1 MLIFLLLSFLF
12 GTLTLAGWYS
22 QQKRILW
29 LEAKVDVQRHIALAA
44 RSEAHAAWYAVN
56 RIMRG
61 LAADVPP
68 EQWLRII
75 DEVRMGKS
83 GRALVEEIISGVT
96 PPPISEEK
104 PQRRRRGR
112 PKGTTNKARM
122 YDRAVVALM
131 TAPTIEKAAES
142 LGVSRQSIHN
152 WLRDPGV
159 SRQAERDAAGCSW
172 PCGHPPVG
180 GCRDG
185 DPYAD

>member
-29 LEAKVDVQRHIALAA
+29 LEAKVDVKRHIALAA

-75 DEVRMGKS
+75 DEVRNG
-83 GRALVEEIISGVT
+83 EE
-96 PPPISEEK
+96 
-104 PQRRRRGR
+104 
-112 PKGTTNKARM
+112 
-122 YDRAVVALM
+122 
-131 TAPTIEKAAES
+131 
-142 LGVSRQSIHN
+142 RQS
-152 WLRDPGV
+152 
-159 SRQAERDAAGCSW
+159 
-172 PCGHPPVG
+172 VG
-180 GCRDG
+180 GG
-185 DPYAD
+185 DHLGSDPFTDQ